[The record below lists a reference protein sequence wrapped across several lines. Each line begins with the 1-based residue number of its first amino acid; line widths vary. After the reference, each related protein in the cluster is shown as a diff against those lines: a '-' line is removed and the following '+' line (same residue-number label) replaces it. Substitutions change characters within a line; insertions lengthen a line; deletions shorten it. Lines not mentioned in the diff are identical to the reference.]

1 MEWSFFPARRKHLSL
16 NKKLSDMLK
25 EVNEDICKD
34 LQMKYITPTIPSSNQ
49 ILTYEKY
56 YTKITL

>member
-1 MEWSFFPARRKHLSL
+1 
-16 NKKLSDMLK
+16 MLK

-56 YTKITL
+56 YTKIML